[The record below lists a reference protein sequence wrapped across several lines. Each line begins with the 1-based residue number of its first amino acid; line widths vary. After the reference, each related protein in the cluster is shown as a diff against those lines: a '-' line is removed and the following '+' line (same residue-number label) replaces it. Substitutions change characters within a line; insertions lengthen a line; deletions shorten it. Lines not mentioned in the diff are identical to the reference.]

1 VIFRCCDNLR
11 RDAVAAHAT
20 LNAIDYLEVIDRDL
34 SLSDPL
40 RQRTLLVYCVKALP
54 AGFGAGNVRIDGG
67 ERIRNIGIDWAAPAT
82 PMPGQLSAPSEADTK
97 AVVAARANPANILVV
112 RVAEA
117 GDYSTYTLRLVASAL
132 DDALPPNFDPQ
143 LSAIDFS
150 FKVECPSDFDCAPV
164 HICPE
169 PQPDVPEIDYLAKD
183 YGSFRRLMLDRIS
196 QLAPQWRESS
206 AADYGIAL
214 VELLSYVGD
223 HLSYQQDAIATEAY
237 LDTAR
242 RRISLRRHALLV
254 DYQMHDGCNARA
266 WLQLQAKADGTLP
279 KAGAQFLTR
288 CAGLAPGIVAG
299 SREQRDA
306 MLLQPAVFEP
316 LHDAALFTAH
326 NAISF
331 YTWGDQ
337 RCCLPRG
344 ATSATLAGS
353 LPNLK
358 AGDVLLFEEVLG
370 PHTGLPGDADPA
382 RRHAVRLTS
391 VLPTAPAT
399 LTDPLTGAAI
409 TEIAWG
415 LEDALPFPLCISSVT
430 DEAHGSKYLPDVSIA
445 RGNMVLA
452 DHGRTIADEPL
463 GSVPAPVLFIAPD
476 NGDSCSPP
484 DPVAIPPRYHPTL
497 SGAPLTQA
505 ATVLATVAGQSETV
519 RQPFDP
525 AASASAAMDWSMTD
539 VLPSIALTS
548 LINAKSAT
556 WQSHAS
562 LLNSDP
568 DATDFVVEVDDDG
581 GASLRFGD
589 DDHGLRPDTGTQFT
603 ATYRVGNGSAG
614 NVGPESIVHVVA
626 SGAAI
631 ANVASLR
638 NPMPAIGGTDPESAD
653 DVRRNAP
660 EAFRRQE
667 RAVTPE
673 DYAEVTERHAG
684 VQRAADTTRW
694 TGSWYTQF
702 ITVDPVAGTDAAK
715 LKADLLPF
723 VDRYRM
729 AGQDLEFNDPHYVSL
744 DVKLNV
750 CVDPEY
756 FRADVKAGLLDAFS
770 NRVLPDGRRG
780 LFHPDNFTFGQAV
793 YLSELYA
800 AAHAVPG
807 VASAQIVTF
816 QRQGTDDP
824 GYLVKGEL
832 PLDRLEI
839 ARLDNSLNYPEH
851 GVLRL
856 ELNGGK

>member
-1 VIFRCCDNLR
+1 MIFRCCDNLR

-20 LNAIDYLEVIDRDL
+20 LNAIDYLEVIDHDL
-34 SLSDPL
+34 PANDPL
-40 RQRTLLVYCVKALP
+40 RQRTLLVYCLKPLAS
-54 AGFGAGNVRIDGG
+54 GFTRGNVRLSGG
-67 ERIRNIGIDWAAPAT
+67 ERVKNIEIDWAAPAF
-82 PMPGQLSAPSEADTK
+82 PLPPQLGASPEAATK
-97 AVVAARANPANILVV
+97 AIVAARPNGANILVV
-112 RVAEA
+112 RVAEP
-117 GDYSTYTLRLVASAL
+117 GDFSTYTLRLAASAL
-132 DDALPPNFDPQ
+132 DDSLPPNFDPQ

-150 FKVECPSDFDCAPV
+150 FKVECPTDFDCAPV
-164 HICPE
+164 HICPQ
-169 PQPDVPEIDYLAKD
+169 PQPDVPDIDYLAKD
-183 YGSFRRLMLDRIS
+183 YGSFRRLMLDRMS
-196 QLAPQWRESS
+196 QLVPQWRQSS

-254 DYQMHDGCNARA
+254 DYRMHDGCNARV
-266 WLQLQAKADGTLP
+266 WLQLQARADGALA
-279 KAGAQFLTR
+279 KAGTQFLTR
-288 CAGLAPGIVAG
+288 CPGFSPGIVTG
-299 SREQRDA
+299 SRELQDA
-306 MLLQPAVFEP
+306 MLLGPTVFEP

-326 NAISF
+326 NSISF

-344 ATSATLAGS
+344 ATGATLAGS

-358 AGDVLLFEEVLG
+358 VGDVLLFEEVLG
-370 PHTGLPGDADPA
+370 PHTGLAGDADLG

-391 VLPTAPAT
+391 VLPTAPAK

-415 LEDALPFPLCISSVT
+415 LEDALPFPLCISGVT
-430 DEAHGSKYLPDVSIA
+430 DQAHGAKYLTDVSIA

-452 DHGRTIADEPL
+452 DHGRTVADESL
-463 GSVPAPVLFIAPD
+463 GSVPAPALFIAPD

-484 DPVAIPPRYHPTL
+484 DPVAMPPRYRPAL
-497 SGAPLTQA
+497 SEAPLTQA
-505 ATVLATVAGQSETV
+505 ATVLVKATGQSEAL
-519 RQPFDP
+519 RQAYDP

-539 VLPSIALTS
+539 VLPTITLTS
-548 LINAKSAT
+548 LINTKSAT
-556 WQSHAS
+556 WQSHAT

-568 DATDFVVEVDDDG
+568 DATDFVVEVGDDG

-589 DDHGLRPDTGTQFT
+589 DDHGLRPDTGTQFD

-626 SGAAI
+626 SGADI
-631 ANVASLR
+631 ANVVSLR
-638 NPMPAIGGTDPESAD
+638 NPLPAGGGTDPESAD

-673 DYAEVTERHAG
+673 DYAEVTERHSG

-702 ITVDPVAGTDAAK
+702 ITVDPTAGTDAAK

-770 NRVLPDGRRG
+770 NRALPDGSRG

-824 GYLVKGEL
+824 DHLATGEL
-832 PLDRLEI
+832 ALGRLEI